1 MLKLKLDFSNG
12 AVAVPTDLIDKY
24 LKLAPSASFKVLLFI
39 LRNPNGALDAE
50 QISLCTGLTV
60 NDVQD
65 CLDYWMQY
73 DVIFDDGEKDEE
85 MAKAA
90 TGNTK
95 QIGQISYEEQKEEK
109 TKIVVKSLPVKKPTQ
124 KEIALRISEDENIT
138 ILFRE
143 AQKIVGTFG
152 YDTQALLVMIYD
164 YFGFSVELIIMLLSY
179 QKSEGNLSSLVI
191 KKRAEEWA
199 KNGIDTL
206 EAAVSE
212 ISYLETIQKT
222 YIEIKAF
229 IEYDAD
235 KPSPQVAKYLRA
247 WAVNWGFSV
256 EMILHALKES
266 GKSFQEAN
274 KLLKKWYALN
284 IHDVESAKIKK
295 KKSITSEVKKSYDV
309 DNVGRNSVL
318 ERMKKKDKDEEGANV

>member
-65 CLDYWMQY
+65 CLDYWIQY
-73 DVIFDDGEKDEE
+73 DVIFDDGEKDDE
-85 MAKAA
+85 KAREA
-90 TGNTK
+90 MGNTK

-143 AQKIVGTFG
+143 AQKIFGTFG

-179 QKSEGNLSSLVI
+179 QKSEGNLSSIAI

-206 EAAVSE
+206 EAAVAE
-212 ISYLETIQKT
+212 ISHLEMVQKT

-229 IEYDAD
+229 IEYDGD

-266 GKSFQEAN
+266 GRSFQEAN

-284 IHDVESAKIKK
+284 IHDVESATIKK
-295 KKSITSEVKKSYDV
+295 KKTITAKVEKSYDV
-309 DNVGRNSVL
+309 NNVGRNSIL
-318 ERMKKKDKDEEGANV
+318 ERMKNKDKEGANV

>member
-1 MLKLKLDFSNG
+1 MLKLKFDFSNG

-50 QISLCTGLTV
+50 QISLCTGLTE
-60 NDVQD
+60 NDVKD
-65 CLDYWMQY
+65 CIDYWMQY
-73 DVIFDDGEKDEE
+73 DVIFDDGEKNDEK
-85 MAKAA
+85 AKEA
-90 TGNTK
+90 TGNVK
-95 QIGQISYEEQKEEK
+95 QIGQISFEEQKEEK

-124 KEIALRISEDENIT
+124 REIAQRIAEDENIT
-138 ILFRE
+138 MLFRE

-152 YDTQALLVMIYD
+152 YDTQALLVMVYD
-164 YFGFSVELIIMLLSY
+164 YFGFSVDLIIMLLSY
-179 QKSEGNLSSLVI
+179 QKSEGNLSSLAI

-206 EAAVSE
+206 EAAVAE

-229 IEYDAD
+229 IEYDSD
-235 KPSPQVAKYLRA
+235 RPSPQIAKYLRA

-266 GKSFQEAN
+266 GRSFSEAN

-284 IHDVESAKIKK
+284 IHDVESATIKK
-295 KKSITSEVKKSYDV
+295 KKTITSEVKKSYDV
-309 DNVGRNSVL
+309 NNVGRNSIL
-318 ERMKKKDKDEEGANV
+318 ERMKNKDKQGANI